1 MVRIAVLISGFGS
14 NLQAILDAVE
24 DGRLAGLEVALVVSD
39 RREAYGLKRAIQH
52 GVPIVYFPLA
62 PYRRA
67 DRSNRE
73 YDADLA
79 AILRALAIEW
89 VVLAGWMHI
98 LSEAFLTH
106 FPCHVVNLHPALP
119 GTFPGTHAIERAYA
133 AYQEGEIEQTGVM
146 VHLVP
151 DEAVDA
157 GPVMLQ
163 ETVPIHPDD
172 NLEDLETRIHTVEHR
187 LLVQALRDLLCVPGS
202 SPGSDIDGQVVNRDT
217 RHCED

>member
-1 MVRIAVLISGFGS
+1 MALDLASSSEHRLGGEAMVRIAVLVSGFGS
-14 NLQAILDAVE
+14 NLQAILDAIE
-24 DGRLAGLEVALVVSD
+24 DGRLPGVEVALVVSD

-52 GVPIVYFPLA
+52 GVPVLYFPLA

-67 DRSNRE
+67 DRSNRD

-79 AILRALAIEW
+79 AILRAFAIEW

-98 LSEAFLTH
+98 LSEALLTH
-106 FPCHVVNLHPALP
+106 FPSRVVNLHPALP

-133 AYQEGEIEQTGVM
+133 AYQEGEIERTGVM

-157 GPVMLQ
+157 GPVVLQ
-163 ETVPIHPDD
+163 EAVRIHPDD
-172 NLEDLETRIHTVEHR
+172 SLEDLEVRIHTVEHR
-187 LLVQALRDLLCVPGS
+187 LLVQALCDLLARPQ
-202 SPGSDIDGQVVNRDT
+202 DQ
-217 RHCED
+217 